1 MLALFFDF
9 LKLGLFTYG
18 GGWSLIAQ
26 MQQKYVTDKKL
37 LTSEELLDM
46 VSMGKSIPGMMITN
60 VAMLFGYRTAGLAGG
75 IVCVIGMCL
84 PPLVILMFISL
95 FYTAFRENY
104 WVNAAMMGMQ
114 AAVVPIIANAARGL
128 AQGSVTCPPCVVVV
142 LLSTVLYLFTDVNPV
157 FLC

>member
-46 VSMGKSIPGMMITN
+46 VSVGKSIPGMMITN

-75 IVCVIGMCL
+75 YSM
-84 PPLVILMFISL
+84 
-95 FYTAFRENY
+95 RY
-104 WVNAAMMGMQ
+104 WHVFAPTRYPDVHQ
-114 AAVVPIIANAARGL
+114 L
-128 AQGSVTCPPCVVVV
+128 
-142 LLSTVLYLFTDVNPV
+142 VLYCISGELLGQCGYDGNAGCCGSHYSKCGKRSCPRKRHMPSVCCGCVAQYSFVPV
-157 FLC
+157 Y